1 MSYMHIGL
9 TFNLRSS
16 VVEEDQKDI
25 SSLEEAEFDSPATID
40 ALFNTIEKLG
50 HTVERIGNF
59 FELQKKLVD
68 GRCWDLVFNIA
79 EGENGRNREAQIP
92 AVLEAYHI
100 PYTFSDPLT
109 LAVSL
114 DKSVAK
120 RIIRDAGIKTPGFYT
135 IKSYED
141 LQKLDTLLLLFP
153 LFVKPNSEGTGKGV
167 NPHSIVHNQDELT
180 KVTQELLSTYK
191 QPVLVEEFLPGREF
205 TVGVWGTGE
214 KARAISVL
222 EIKLLEN
229 AEKDVYS
236 FVNKELCEELVKY
249 ELVTDQEI
257 VKDAFDIAV
266 KAYQA
271 LECRDAG
278 RVDIKMDRDGR
289 LQFLEIN
296 PLAGLNPT
304 HSDLPMACTAV
315 GISYEE
321 LIRKII
327 DSACER
333 M

>member
-1 MSYMHIGL
+1 MHIGL